1 MKPVAVEDFYERFCD
16 ESFDKHGVLKT
27 FRPIYEENFNFAY
40 DVVDEIAR
48 LEPNRRAMVWC
59 NDQGEEKIFTFDDMR
74 RYSNK
79 AANLFVK
86 YGIKKGDMVM
96 LVLKRHYQFWFSILA
111 LHKIGAV
118 TIPATNLLT
127 KKDYVYRFEAAGV
140 TSIIATATGDV
151 AQHVESACT
160 EYHGLTS
167 RFTASRPI

>member
-1 MKPVAVEDFYERFCD
+1 MIC
-16 ESFDKHGVLKT
+16 S
-27 FRPIYEENFNFAY
+27 
-40 DVVDEIAR
+40 
-48 LEPNRRAMVWC
+48 
-59 NDQGEEKIFTFDDMR
+59 

-118 TIPATNLLT
+118 AIPATNLLT

-140 TSIIATATGDV
+140 TSDLSLLPQVMLHSMWKAP
-151 AQHVESACT
+151 AQ

-167 RFTASRPI
+167 RFTAMGSRPGWIDFDAELEAMPDEFAAGLHLPKLWNPC